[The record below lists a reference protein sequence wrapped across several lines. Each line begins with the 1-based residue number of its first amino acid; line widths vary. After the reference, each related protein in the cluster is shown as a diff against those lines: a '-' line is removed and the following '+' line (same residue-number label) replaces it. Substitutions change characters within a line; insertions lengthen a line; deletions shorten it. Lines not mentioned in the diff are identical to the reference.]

1 MRHALIG
8 LLLTATAA
16 VVTPASAQISFGYS
30 APGVHIGVNLPVYPA
45 LQPIPGYPVYYAPGV
60 GANYFFYD
68 GLYWVF
74 DGDNWYESP
83 WYNGPWSLVDPYAV
97 PVFLLRVPVRYYAHP
112 PSYFRAWAYDAA
124 PRWGDHWGHSW
135 STRRAGWDRWNRNS
149 VPAAAPLP
157 TYQRSYSGSRY
168 PVNVA
173 QQAEI
178 QTRSYTYQ
186 PRDTVAVRQFQ
197 ERRTQARTVSTQDVT
212 RERAAAQAQRQQQA
226 QQTQVQR
233 QERVQQTQVKQQQRE
248 QQAQVKEQRREQ
260 QAQSQQQQRERQAQ
274 HQQDQRAQQAQ
285 RAQAQQQKREDHAQA
300 QQQKHEQQAQVQQQR
315 REQQAERKQA
325 QRVQQAEREERQQQ
339 QQQQQHENRG
349 QGKAKGHDKD
359 NG

>member
-135 STRRAGWDRWNRNS
+135 STRRAGWDRWNRS
-149 VPAAAPLP
+149 AVPAAAPLP
-157 TYQRSYSGSRY
+157 TYQRAYTGSRY
-168 PVNVA
+168 PRNVA
-173 QQAEI
+173 EQATI
-178 QTRSYTYQ
+178 ASRSYAYQ
-186 PRDTVAVRQFQ
+186 PRDAVVRQRFQ
-197 ERRTQARTVSTQDVT
+197 ERRAQVQATAPQAS
-212 RERAAAQAQRQQQA
+212 AQYTQRQERIQQA
-226 QQTQVQR
+226 QQYQHQR
-233 QERVQQTQVKQQQRE
+233 QERAAQI
-248 QQAQVKEQRREQ
+248 QA
-260 QAQSQQQQRERQAQ
+260 QQQQRHERVQ
-274 HQQDQRAQQAQ
+274 
-285 RAQAQQQKREDHAQA
+285 QAQQQRAERA
-300 QQQKHEQQAQVQQQR
+300 QQQAMAP
-315 REQQAERKQA
+315 REA
-325 QRVQQAEREERQQQ
+325 
-339 QQQQQHENRG
+339 HG
-349 QGKAKGHDKD
+349 QGQGQGRGRGRGATEDHGEHS
-359 NG
+359 GG

>member
-8 LLLTATAA
+8 LLITATAA

-112 PSYFRAWAYDAA
+112 PGYFRAWAYDAA

-135 STRRAGWDRWNRNS
+135 STRRAGWDRWNRS
-149 VPAAAPLP
+149 AVPAAAPLP
-157 TYQRSYSGSRY
+157 TYQRAYTGSRY
-168 PVNVA
+168 PRNVA
-173 QQAEI
+173 EQATI
-178 QTRSYTYQ
+178 ASRSYAYQ
-186 PRDTVAVRQFQ
+186 PRDAVVRQRFQ
-197 ERRTQARTVSTQDVT
+197 ERRAQVQATARQAS
-212 RERAAAQAQRQQQA
+212 AQYTQRQERIQQA
-226 QQTQVQR
+226 QQYQHQR
-233 QERVQQTQVKQQQRE
+233 QERAAQI
-248 QQAQVKEQRREQ
+248 QA
-260 QAQSQQQQRERQAQ
+260 QQQQRHERVQ
-274 HQQDQRAQQAQ
+274 
-285 RAQAQQQKREDHAQA
+285 QAQQQRAERA
-300 QQQKHEQQAQVQQQR
+300 QQQAMAP
-315 REQQAERKQA
+315 REA
-325 QRVQQAEREERQQQ
+325 
-339 QQQQQHENRG
+339 HG
-349 QGKAKGHDKD
+349 QGQGQGRGRGRGATEDHGEHS
-359 NG
+359 GG

>member
-8 LLLTATAA
+8 LLITATAA

-135 STRRAGWDRWNRNS
+135 STRRAGWDRWNRS
-149 VPAAAPLP
+149 AVPAAAPLP
-157 TYQRSYSGSRY
+157 TYQRAYTGSRY
-168 PVNVA
+168 PRNVA
-173 QQAEI
+173 EQATI
-178 QTRSYTYQ
+178 ASRSYAYQ
-186 PRDTVAVRQFQ
+186 PRDAVVRQRFQ
-197 ERRTQARTVSTQDVT
+197 ERRAQVQATAPQAS
-212 RERAAAQAQRQQQA
+212 AQYTQRQERIQQA
-226 QQTQVQR
+226 QQYQHQR
-233 QERVQQTQVKQQQRE
+233 QERAAQI
-248 QQAQVKEQRREQ
+248 QA
-260 QAQSQQQQRERQAQ
+260 QQQQRHERVQ
-274 HQQDQRAQQAQ
+274 
-285 RAQAQQQKREDHAQA
+285 QAQQQRAERA
-300 QQQKHEQQAQVQQQR
+300 QQQAMAP
-315 REQQAERKQA
+315 REA
-325 QRVQQAEREERQQQ
+325 
-339 QQQQQHENRG
+339 HG
-349 QGKAKGHDKD
+349 QGQGQGRGRGRGATEDHGEHS
-359 NG
+359 GG